1 MSLVARG
8 LGLGSVGA
16 LVAAGLGLNLVV
28 VVPEFPA
35 QDLRAYGD
43 YQKVQKYKKAEIKL
57 SAELYG
63 RLEGELAAAGGA
75 IARLVSPDAVQWS
88 VSDVQASGSAQAVLL
103 LSPKTSLGNLVA
115 QGKQDISE
123 EELLALLAAILQH
136 SG

>member
-57 SAELYG
+57 SAEFYG

-88 VSDVQASGSAQAVLL
+88 VSDVQAL

-123 EELLALLAAILQH
+123 EELLVLLAAILQH
-136 SG
+136 NG